1 MRFFLLLLLIVPLN
15 CIGQLAPEQLAKV
28 DSLNT
33 VIRLSKNDTI
43 VINALKAW
51 DNIVYASDPE
61 MDLKLNLQID
71 SVSARNLEQI
81 TDRTEREFFIRS
93 KSFATSNLGFI
104 YNERGE
110 NSTAMNYLNESLRLK
125 KELKDE
131 KAVARVL
138 NNIGSIY
145 HEQGVY
151 SKAIEYYSKALSI
164 HEKLGNKKEMAGAL
178 NNIGLIQRDQGNYE
192 TALKYYR
199 RSLSLKLEI
208 GDSVAIAVAY
218 TNLGTLYNEMKLYDT
233 ARIETMKC
241 LDISKKIGNKRYIA
255 LSYVNLGSIYHSL
268 NQLDTALGYY
278 LKGFAIQ
285 KEIDDGKMLAETA
298 GYLSTVYLDMDN
310 TAKAREY
317 GEMALKLSYA
327 NDVVKV
333 SEQASGALYRI
344 YKKTGD
350 NAKALEMFE
359 LNIKLKDS
367 INSGENQKAVI
378 RQQFRYEYEKQA
390 ALDKA
395 EQLKKDELAAKDAE
409 RKNLIIWSGAGGLIM
424 LLIFAGFVVNRL
436 RVTRRQKAIIEDQK
450 EKVDYAYSELG
461 KEKQKSDKLLL
472 NILPEEVA
480 EELKTT
486 GKSIPKH
493 YEQVTVLFTDF
504 KGFTKAARDIS
515 PYELVQTL
523 NECFSAFDK
532 IIEVHRMEK
541 IKTIGD
547 AYMCAGGV
555 PIENTTNPA
564 DAVKAAIDMVAWI
577 NKWNKERSA
586 KGLISWEIRI
596 GIHTGELVAGVI
608 GSKKF
613 VYDVWGDAVNVAS
626 RMESYGEPGKINI
639 SAATNSFI
647 KADFDTEFRG
657 EIEIKNR
664 GSVGMYFIKT

>member
-1 MRFFLLLLLIVPLN
+1 MRFFLFFLVIVPLTSA
-15 CIGQLAPEQLAKV
+15 GQLSPKQIAKI
-28 DSLNT
+28 DSLNA
-33 VIRLSKNDTI
+33 VIRFSKNDTV

-51 DNIVYASDPE
+51 DNIVYSSDPE

-71 SVSARNLEQI
+71 SVSARNLKKGS
-81 TDRTEREFFIRS
+81 DGAERKFFMKS
-93 KSFATSNLGFI
+93 KSFAAANLGVI

-110 NSTAMNYLNESLRLK
+110 NSKAMNYLNESLELK
-125 KELKDE
+125 TALKDE

-151 SKAIEYYSKALSI
+151 SKAIEYYSKALAI

-178 NNIGLIQRDQGNYE
+178 NNIGLIHRDQGNYG
-192 TALKYYR
+192 TALSYYR
-199 RSLSLKLEI
+199 RSLLLKLEI

-218 TNLGTLYNEMKLYDT
+218 TNLGTLYNEMKSYDT

-241 LDISKKIGNKRYIA
+241 LDISQKMGNKRYIA
-255 LSYVNLGSIYHSL
+255 LAYVNLGSIYHSL
-268 NQLDTALGYY
+268 NQLDTALDYY
-278 LKGFAIQ
+278 FKGFAIQ
-285 KEIDDGKMLAETA
+285 QEIGDGKMLAETA
-298 GYLSTVYLDMDN
+298 GYISTVYFDMN
-310 TAKAREY
+310 NIPKAREY
-317 GEMALKLSYA
+317 GEMALKLSYE

-333 SEQASGALYRI
+333 AEQASEALYRI
-344 YKKTGD
+344 YKKDGD
-350 NAKALEMFE
+350 NTKALRMFE

-367 INSGENQKAVI
+367 INSEENQKAVI

-390 ALDKA
+390 ALDKS
-395 EQLKKDELAAKDAE
+395 EQQRKDELAAKDAE
-409 RKNLIIWSGAGGLIM
+409 RKNIILLSVAGGLLMVI
-424 LLIFAGFVVNRL
+424 IFAGFVVNRL
-436 RVTRRQKAIIEDQK
+436 RITRKQKAIIEDQK
-450 EKVDYAYSELG
+450 EKVDYAYGELG

-493 YEQVTVLFTDF
+493 YDQVTVLFTDF

-515 PYELVQTL
+515 PYELVETL
-523 NECFSAFDK
+523 NECFSAFDR
-532 IIEVHRMEK
+532 IIEGYHLEK

-555 PIENTTNPA
+555 PIENRTTPS

-577 NKWNKERSA
+577 NEWNKKRMIQ
-586 KGLISWEIRI
+586 GLAPWEIRV

-639 SAATNSFI
+639 SAATKSLI
-647 KADFDTEFRG
+647 QDDFNTEFRG